1 MLLAKELSPTT
12 AHALEL
18 SGADAIAVL
27 CPFCTTYAVVK
38 LTPAQLAQQPDG
50 TTHVCHPTLGGC
62 NHGFAMEAD
71 SPSEGRAY
79 VRDDRGRRRRRSSSS
94 CPDCGKPGERAGHQ
108 DCQFPQDH

>member
-18 SGADAIAVL
+18 SGPDAIAIL

-38 LTPAQLAQQPDG
+38 LTPTQAAFQNDG
-50 TTHVCHPTLGGC
+50 TTHVCHPVLGGC

-71 SPSEGRAY
+71 SATEGRAY
-79 VRDDRGRRRRRSSSS
+79 IRRR
-94 CPDCGKPGERAGHQ
+94 
-108 DCQFPQDH
+108 